1 MREKGQVAK
10 SGDVVSASV
19 LLASFLALSL
29 AGAYERD
36 GLLRLF
42 ARALSDYASASLTV
56 DSLHR
61 LFLDWLSHASLLL
74 APLFAAAVLAAG
86 LANVFANRRLVHR

>member
-1 MREKGQVAK
+1 MGEWRLDLQFFAGEKTEKATPRKRQEVREKGQVAK

-56 DSLHR
+56 DSLH
-61 LFLDWLSHASLLL
+61 F
-74 APLFAAAVLAAG
+74 
-86 LANVFANRRLVHR
+86 RRHFCHI